1 MGNNDVSCRTGHSCV
16 RIESQEHLLN
26 CTGIRKNVDVPA
38 SLKHSDIFDHPD
50 KQLKI
55 VKAYRDLV
63 REQEILLNCS
73 E

>member
-1 MGNNDVSCRTGHSCV
+1 MMYRAEPVIVVFELRVKNIYS
-16 RIESQEHLLN
+16 ILLESE
-26 CTGIRKNVDVPA
+26 KNVVVPA

-63 REQEILLNCS
+63 RE
-73 E
+73 